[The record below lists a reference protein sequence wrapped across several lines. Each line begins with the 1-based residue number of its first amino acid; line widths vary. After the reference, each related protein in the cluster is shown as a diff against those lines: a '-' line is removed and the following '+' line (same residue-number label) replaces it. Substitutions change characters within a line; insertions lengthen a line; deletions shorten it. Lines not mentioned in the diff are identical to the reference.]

1 MLEKPSDLSQRI
13 PAQSHNA
20 SSVHQDTKLFLEE
33 KFDVQC
39 EHFFFFYGGEFI
51 FFQISTKMI
60 VHTHTLEH
68 GEYGVES
75 IFFFRQDQKKMV
87 NKKPNFLEK
96 NKVKRSNRY
105 SVQKAVLEI

>member
-68 GEYGVES
+68 GEYIRG
-75 IFFFRQDQKKMV
+75 RKY
-87 NKKPNFLEK
+87 FLFST
-96 NKVKRSNRY
+96 RS
-105 SVQKAVLEI
+105 KEDGK

>member
-20 SSVHQDTKLFLEE
+20 SSVHQDQLISRRKIRRVMRT
-33 KFDVQC
+33 
-39 EHFFFFYGGEFI
+39 FFFVDEREFI

-60 VHTHTLEH
+60 DHTHTLEH